1 MATDTQPDPG
11 SVPEGESNAGF
22 LNLSPERTAQA
33 KRIGFHAL
41 LWSLIAI
48 VLFPVFWMF
57 IVSVNQTSFE
67 AFVGDPLGWAANA
80 NLEGYR
86 DVWFGSDFRY
96 WFRNSLLVSIGA
108 TILSIAVCTL
118 GAYSIGRLRYRG
130 RKAVATFLLIT
141 QMFPAILIA
150 IPLFLVFRD
159 IGLFNTLTG
168 LVIAYVAF
176 TLPFAIWMLRGFYEN
191 LPESLEEAAMIDGS
205 TRFGAVVRVILPL
218 SAPAI
223 ATTAIFTWVQA
234 WNEFVF
240 ALILINDS
248 QTQTLPPGMSQWVG
262 QYALQWDMLM
272 AGALGATLPMLIVF
286 FLLQSYIVKG
296 LAEGAVKS

>member
-1 MATDTQPDPG
+1 MATDTQPER
-11 SVPEGESNAGF
+11 VPEDKSESGF
-22 LNLSPERTAQA
+22 LNLSHDQTELG
-33 KRIGFHAL
+33 KKIGFHAL
-41 LWSLIAI
+41 LWSLIGI

-57 IVSVNQTSFE
+57 VVSVNQTGFASFVSE
-67 AFVGDPLGWAANA
+67 PIGWAANA
-80 NLEGYR
+80 NLSGYTQ
-86 DVWFGSDFRY
+86 VWHESDFRY
-96 WFRNSLLVSIGA
+96 WFRNSLIVSIGA
-108 TILSIAVCTL
+108 TILSVAVCTL

-130 RKAVATFLLIT
+130 RTAVATFLLIT

-150 IPLFLVFRD
+150 IPLFLIFRD
-159 IGLFNTLTG
+159 VGLFNTLTG

-223 ATTAIFTWVQA
+223 ATTAIFTWVLA

-240 ALILINDS
+240 ALVLINDS
-248 QTQTLPPGMSQWVG
+248 SRKTLPPGMAEWVG
-262 QYALQWDMLM
+262 QYALNWEMLM
-272 AGALGATLPMLIVF
+272 AGALGATIPMLIVF

>member
-1 MATDTQPDPG
+1 MDYEQTQRVKG
-11 SVPEGESNAGF
+11 
-22 LNLSPERTAQA
+22 
-33 KRIGFHAL
+33 IGFHAL

-48 VLFPVFWMF
+48 VLFPVFWMLV
-57 IVSVNQTSFE
+57 VSLNQTGFESFI
-67 AFVGDPLGWAANA
+67 GDPVGWVAGVD
-80 NLEGYR
+80 LSGYR
-86 DVWFGSDFRY
+86 QVWYQSDFRY
-96 WFRNSLLVSIGA
+96 WFRNSLIVSVGA
-108 TILSIAVCTL
+108 TILSVGVCTF

-130 RKAVATFLLIT
+130 RTAVATFLLIT
-141 QMFPAILIA
+141 QMFPAILLA

-159 IGLFNTLTG
+159 FGLFNTLTG

-205 TRFGAVVRVILPL
+205 TRFGAVVRVVLPL

-223 ATTAIFTWVQA
+223 ATTAIFTWVLA

-240 ALILINDS
+240 ALVLINDS
-248 QTQTLPPGMSQWVG
+248 SRKTLPPGMAEWIG
-262 QYALQWDMLM
+262 QYALNWDMLM
-272 AGALGATLPMLIVF
+272 AGALGATIPMLIVF

-296 LAEGAVKS
+296 LAEGVGKS

>member
-1 MATDTQPDPG
+1 MATDTQAIPD
-11 SVPEGESNAGF
+11 EESDTGF
-22 LNLSPERTAQA
+22 LGLSERQVEHG
-33 KRIGFHAL
+33 KRIGFHAV
-41 LWSLIAI
+41 LWSLIAVI
-48 VLFPVFWMF
+48 LFPVFWMVV
-57 IVSVNQTSFE
+57 VSVNQTGFG
-67 AFVGDPLGWAANA
+67 AFVDDPIGWATNA
-80 NLEGYR
+80 DLSGYYQ
-86 DVWFGSDFRY
+86 VWNESDFRY
-96 WFRNSLLVSIGA
+96 WFQNSLIVSLGA
-108 TILSIAVCTL
+108 TVLSTAVCTL

-130 RKAVATFLLIT
+130 RTAMATFLLVT

-159 IGLFNTLTG
+159 FGLFNTLTG

-223 ATTAIFTWVQA
+223 ATTAIFTWVLA

-240 ALILINDS
+240 ALVLINDS
-248 QTQTLPPGMSQWVG
+248 EKQTLPPGMGQWIG
-262 QYALQWDMLM
+262 QQALNWDMIM
-272 AGALGATLPMLIVF
+272 AGALGATIPMLVVF

>member
-1 MATDTQPDPG
+1 MATDTQPD
-11 SVPEGESNAGF
+11 SIPEERTNDGF
-22 LNLSPERTAQA
+22 LALDYEQTQRVKA
-33 KRIGFHAL
+33 IGFHTL

-48 VLFPVFWMF
+48 ILFPVFWMAV
-57 IVSVNQTSFE
+57 VSFNQTGFESFI
-67 AFVGDPLGWAANA
+67 GDPVAWVAGVDLS
-80 NLEGYR
+80 GYR
-86 DVWFGSDFRY
+86 QVWYQSDFRY
-96 WFRNSLLVSIGA
+96 WFRNSLIVSVGA
-108 TILSIAVCTL
+108 TILSVGVCTL

-130 RKAVATFLLIT
+130 RTAVATFLLIT
-141 QMFPAILIA
+141 QMFPAILLA

-159 IGLFNTLTG
+159 FGLFNTLTG

-205 TRFGAVVRVILPL
+205 TRFGAVVRVVLPL

-223 ATTAIFTWVQA
+223 ATTAIFTWVLA

-240 ALILINDS
+240 ALVLINDS
-248 QTQTLPPGMSQWVG
+248 ERKTLPPGMAEWIG
-262 QYALQWDMLM
+262 QYALNWDMLM
-272 AGALGATLPMLIVF
+272 AGALGATIPMLIVF

-296 LAEGAVKS
+296 LAEGVGKS

>member
-1 MATDTQPDPG
+1 MATDTQPEPIPD
-11 SVPEGESNAGF
+11 EESNTGF
-22 LNLSPERTAQA
+22 LNLSHEQIARG
-33 KRIGFHAL
+33 KRYGFHIA
-41 LWSLIAI
+41 LWSLIGI

-57 IVSVNQTSFE
+57 VVSLNQTGFASFI
-67 AFVGDPLGWAANA
+67 GDPLGWASNA
-80 NLEGYR
+80 NLSGYR
-86 DVWFGSDFRY
+86 DVWYETDFRY
-96 WFRNSLLVSIGA
+96 WFRNSVIVSIGA
-108 TILSIAVCTL
+108 TALSIGVCTL

-130 RKAVATFLLIT
+130 RTAMATFLLIT

-223 ATTAIFTWVQA
+223 ATTAIFTWVLA

-240 ALILINDS
+240 ALVLINDP
-248 QTQTLPPGMSQWVG
+248 QRQTLPPGINEWIG
-262 QYALQWDMLM
+262 QVAVNWDMIM
-272 AGALGATLPMLIVF
+272 AGAVGATLPMLVVF

>member
-1 MATDTQPDPG
+1 MATDTQ
-11 SVPEGESNAGF
+11 SIPEEESDTGPLG
-22 LNLSPERTAQA
+22 LNDGQVERIKT
-33 KRIGFHAL
+33 IGFHVT
-41 LWSLIAI
+41 LWSLIAL

-57 IVSVNQTSFE
+57 VVSVNQTGFG
-67 AFVGDPLGWAANA
+67 AFVDDPIGWALGAD
-80 NLEGYR
+80 LSGYYG
-86 DVWFGSDFRY
+86 VWYESDFPF
-96 WFRNSLLVSIGA
+96 WFQNSLIVSVGA
-108 TILSIAVCTL
+108 TVLSVGVCTL
-118 GAYSIGRLRYRG
+118 GAYSIGRIRYRG
-130 RKAVATFLLIT
+130 RSAMATLLLIT
-141 QMFPAILIA
+141 QMFPAILVA

-159 IGLFNTLTG
+159 FNLFNTLTG

-223 ATTAIFTWVQA
+223 ATTAIFTWVLA

-240 ALILINDS
+240 ALVLINDS
-248 QTQTLPPGMSQWVG
+248 EKQTLPPGMGQWIG
-262 QYALQWDMLM
+262 QQALNWDMIM
-272 AGALGATLPMLIVF
+272 AGALGATIPMLVVF

>member
-1 MATDTQPDPG
+1 MATDTR
-11 SVPEGESNAGF
+11 SIPEEESDTDF
-22 LNLSPERTAQA
+22 LGLSYEQVERGKT
-33 KRIGFHAL
+33 IGFHVM

-57 IVSVNQTSFE
+57 VVSVNQTGFG
-67 AFVGDPLGWAANA
+67 AFVSDPVGWALNA
-80 NLEGYR
+80 NLSGYYQ
-86 DVWFGSDFRY
+86 VWNESNFPY
-96 WFRNSLLVSIGA
+96 WFQNSLIVSLGATALSIG
-108 TILSIAVCTL
+108 VCTL

-130 RKAVATFLLIT
+130 RKAMATFLLIT

-159 IGLFNTLTG
+159 FGLFNTLTG

-205 TRFGAVVRVILPL
+205 TRLGAVVRVILPL

-223 ATTAIFTWVQA
+223 ATTAIFTWVLA

-240 ALILINDS
+240 ALVLINDS
-248 QTQTLPPGMSQWVG
+248 EKQTLPPGMGQWIG
-262 QYALQWDMLM
+262 QQALNWDMIM
-272 AGALGATLPMLIVF
+272 AGALGATIPMLIVF

>member
-1 MATDTQPDPG
+1 MATDTPPVTDDEPG
-11 SVPEGESNAGF
+11 GRFSRFSDRQVELGKAV
-22 LNLSPERTAQA
+22 
-33 KRIGFHAL
+33 GFHAI
-41 LWSLIAI
+41 LWSLIGT
-48 VLFPVFWMF
+48 VLFPVLWMVV
-57 IVSVNQTSFE
+57 VSVNQTAFE
-67 AFVGDPLGWAANA
+67 PLVADPLGWASNA
-80 NLEGYR
+80 NLSGYR
-86 DVWFGSDFRY
+86 DVWYESDFPY
-96 WFRNSLLVSIGA
+96 WLRNSLIVSVGA
-108 TILSIAVCTL
+108 TILSVAVCTL

-130 RKAVATFLLIT
+130 RTAVATFLLVT

-159 IGLFNTLTG
+159 FGLFNTLTG

-223 ATTAIFTWVQA
+223 ATTAIFNWVLA

-240 ALILINDS
+240 ALVLINDS
-248 QTQTLPPGMSQWVG
+248 EKQTLPPGMGEWIGRQT
-262 QYALQWDMLM
+262 LNWDMMM
-272 AGALGATLPMLIVF
+272 AGAIGATIPLLVVF
-286 FLLQSYIVKG
+286 IFLQKYIVKG

>member
-1 MATDTQPDPG
+1 MATDTQA
-11 SVPEGESNAGF
+11 VPEEESNTGPLG
-22 LNLSPERTAQA
+22 LNDRQVERVKT
-33 KRIGFHAL
+33 IGFHAT
-41 LWSLIAI
+41 LWSLIAL

-57 IVSVNQTSFE
+57 VVSVNQTGFG
-67 AFVGDPLGWAANA
+67 AFVSDPIGWALGAD
-80 NLEGYR
+80 LSGYYR
-86 DVWFGSDFRY
+86 VWYESDFPF
-96 WFRNSLLVSIGA
+96 WFQNSLIVSIGA
-108 TILSIAVCTL
+108 TVLSVAVCTL

-130 RKAVATFLLIT
+130 RTAMATFLLIT
-141 QMFPAILIA
+141 QMFPAILVA

-159 IGLFNTLTG
+159 FGLFNTLTG

-223 ATTAIFTWVQA
+223 ATTAIFTWVLA

-240 ALILINDS
+240 ALVLINDS
-248 QTQTLPPGMSQWVG
+248 EKQTLPPGMGQWIG
-262 QYALQWDMLM
+262 QQALNWDMIM
-272 AGALGATLPMLIVF
+272 AGALGATIPMLIVF